1 LNTKAGH
8 TIVYAL
14 FLVTGLTYRFSGDK
28 KKSYLQQLEAIVKVP
43 RNGRTPPSPHSDEF
57 PRHQCQK
64 SNQRVIREPEFNN
77 DMIAQGSALE
87 LPSHSYHLINPEAG
101 NGLDLPGIIPGIPSF
116 DPIPGESIDELQR
129 GMNFLD
135 QNSTIPHSVDPT
147 LALYSDNIF
156 PRRLSTAGQDSSGV
170 VEADFLTSHED
181 DQQALARIVNQAS
194 FQSSRLSNVLRSED
208 GVSQKYSLEDILITG
223 IRTLSK
229 GERQPRNDIS
239 ANITSTT
246 DTENDTRKV
255 LPLTT
260 PLETCEFPDIHLNTI
275 QLTTMSFVAACF
287 ANAAMLGLSPE
298 ILWDKTTQSPF
309 YQAWVGNEPSE
320 AANAEQFAHIKPLL
334 RPSTT
339 QLTHP
344 HHPYLDILPFPAFR
358 NRIIQLIQIQPPA
371 FDPDQLCRDL
381 RSDGIICWGST
392 RSDRSDP
399 MTSGAPWDIRS
410 WEVKSW
416 FLKKWW
422 MLFDGPD
429 GEMYQH
435 SRWWCEMRGEKSS
448 YPW

>member
-1 LNTKAGH
+1 
-8 TIVYAL
+8 
-14 FLVTGLTYRFSGDK
+14 
-28 KKSYLQQLEAIVKVP
+28 
-43 RNGRTPPSPHSDEF
+43 
-57 PRHQCQK
+57 
-64 SNQRVIREPEFNN
+64 
-77 DMIAQGSALE
+77 
-87 LPSHSYHLINPEAG
+87 
-101 NGLDLPGIIPGIPSF
+101 
-116 DPIPGESIDELQR
+116 
-129 GMNFLD
+129 
-135 QNSTIPHSVDPT
+135 
-147 LALYSDNIF
+147 
-156 PRRLSTAGQDSSGV
+156 
-170 VEADFLTSHED
+170 
-181 DQQALARIVNQAS
+181 
-194 FQSSRLSNVLRSED
+194 
-208 GVSQKYSLEDILITG
+208 
-223 IRTLSK
+223 
-229 GERQPRNDIS
+229 
-239 ANITSTT
+239 
-246 DTENDTRKV
+246 
-255 LPLTT
+255 
-260 PLETCEFPDIHLNTI
+260 
-275 QLTTMSFVAACF
+275 
-287 ANAAMLGLSPE
+287 MLGLSPE

>member
-1 LNTKAGH
+1 
-8 TIVYAL
+8 
-14 FLVTGLTYRFSGDK
+14 
-28 KKSYLQQLEAIVKVP
+28 
-43 RNGRTPPSPHSDEF
+43 
-57 PRHQCQK
+57 
-64 SNQRVIREPEFNN
+64 
-77 DMIAQGSALE
+77 MIAQGSALE

-101 NGLDLPGIIPGIPSF
+101 NGLDLPGSIPGIPSF

-255 LPLTT
+255 LPLNDTFGNLRVSRYT
-260 PLETCEFPDIHLNTI
+260 PEHNSTHHNVICR
-275 QLTTMSFVAACF
+275 S
-287 ANAAMLGLSPE
+287 ML
-298 ILWDKTTQSPF
+298 
-309 YQAWVGNEPSE
+309 
-320 AANAEQFAHIKPLL
+320 
-334 RPSTT
+334 
-339 QLTHP
+339 
-344 HHPYLDILPFPAFR
+344 
-358 NRIIQLIQIQPPA
+358 
-371 FDPDQLCRDL
+371 C
-381 RSDGIICWGST
+381 
-392 RSDRSDP
+392 
-399 MTSGAPWDIRS
+399 
-410 WEVKSW
+410 
-416 FLKKWW
+416 
-422 MLFDGPD
+422 
-429 GEMYQH
+429 
-435 SRWWCEMRGEKSS
+435 
-448 YPW
+448 